1 MLTGSALIQLGIAQ
15 VAAGTVDSTSRATST
30 ARIAFWAVTASGLRS
45 HRPMTIITTLLCV
58 TDSGYWI
65 TEPTAHVEG
74 LQTGGGNGLI
84 WPGRGAATI
93 ATGLEDGPV
102 RITVDARATE
112 PPLNLEDW
120 EEAIEVSIQF
130 DTDEADLESLGG
142 TVDETRRKHR
152 CAQPAQ
158 AGTASGSTP
167 AGATAP
173 PRSPT
178 WNSTRSLS
186 KSTSSRPG
194 QHHRRRRSA
203 TR

>member
-1 MLTGSALIQLGIAQ
+1 
-15 VAAGTVDSTSRATST
+15 
-30 ARIAFWAVTASGLRS
+30 
-45 HRPMTIITTLLCV
+45 MTTITTLLCV

-112 PPLNLEDW
+112 PPLDLEDW
-120 EEAIEVSIQF
+120 EEVIEVSIQF

-142 TVDETRRKHR
+142 TVDEDPQETPLCAVGPGWYRVRLHARGRDRAAEIADLELDEEPVEEHLIQTWPAPQAPEIRHKMTDAYGAERRTR
-152 CAQPAQ
+152 
-158 AGTASGSTP
+158 
-167 AGATAP
+167 
-173 PRSPT
+173 
-178 WNSTRSLS
+178 
-186 KSTSSRPG
+186 
-194 QHHRRRRSA
+194 
-203 TR
+203 